1 MGPENALV
9 GRRRSLRREKPSVYR
24 SRLPKGRRDLAF
36 KLRVANGKIL
46 VAHAVGTV
54 KLKLQQPDGSITE
67 VLLHNV
73 VFHPDF
79 SHNLLSVRRLWR
91 DNRIKTRFGE
101 RNYFKEVSTPETF
114 LFPIQLGI

>member
-1 MGPENALV
+1 M
-9 GRRRSLRREKPSVYR
+9 
-24 SRLPKGRRDLAF
+24 
-36 KLRVANGKIL
+36 ANGKIL

-73 VFHPDF
+73 VFHPEF

-101 RNYFKEVSTPETF
+101 RNYFKESSPPSTTVSDHKKWFQFHTSGPSGMAEVTGTEAV
-114 LFPIQLGI
+114 IQGVTAPRQN

>member
-1 MGPENALV
+1 MVLLFLSCQTGRLRAGRTQPE
-9 GRRRSLRREKPSVYR
+9 RDPRRSLAV
-24 SRLPKGRRDLAF
+24 RLLTVNDISLFDSIDHDHPPV

-73 VFHPDF
+73 PSID
-79 SHNLLSVRRLWR
+79 
-91 DNRIKTRFGE
+91 TG
-101 RNYFKEVSTPETF
+101 
-114 LFPIQLGI
+114 